1 MPTPTTDIQLT
12 IYASPF
18 GHQLDISWQSGLL
31 QADEKVFVF
40 KRSQNNVS
48 EAEIESYFDNINDLS
63 NFNYNGLFVFDRL
76 ARQTSAIGDYEV
88 ANDITYYY
96 KAAVRNETTGE
107 YAVAGSV
114 NGIPRN
120 QLKVRVLDGKELV
133 VKAIEKM
140 LENIVNRE
148 GQTVNM
154 RRDIKIVKNFSI
166 EPIAENYIMVERVNG
181 SNYQQFLG
189 QLYMAG
195 LGHTTFGDTDTDVIR
210 ATFITTETS
219 DRRDKIANIFRSN
232 KFFLIKMLQKLGAR
246 EPKISIEGDY
256 YNPQI
261 HGVNAQGFMVVFAFL
276 IDNAAM
282 HTKDRITQ
290 ITTTELIVDQD

>member
-1 MPTPTTDIQLT
+1 MPTPTTDIHLT

-18 GHQLDISWQSGLL
+18 GHQLDVSWKNELL
-31 QADEKVFVF
+31 QVDEKVFIF
-40 KRSQNNVS
+40 KRSLNDVTDV
-48 EAEIESYFDNINDLS
+48 EIESFFDNINDLS
-63 NFNYNGLFVFDRL
+63 NFNYNGMFVFDRL

-96 KAAVRNETTGE
+96 KAVVRNEVTGD
-107 YAVAGSV
+107 YVVAGSV
-114 NGIPRN
+114 NSVPRN

-140 LENIVNRE
+140 LENIVNRD
-148 GQTVNM
+148 GQTINM
-154 RRDIKIVKNFSI
+154 RRDITIVKNFSI
-166 EPIAENYIMVERVNG
+166 EPIADNYIMVERVNG

-189 QLYMAG
+189 QQFLAG
-195 LGHTTFGDTDTDVIR
+195 LGQTSYGDTDTDVIR
-210 ATFITTETS
+210 ATFITTEAS
-219 DRRDKIANIFRSN
+219 DRRDKIANIFRGN
-232 KFFLIKMLQKLGAR
+232 KFFLIKILQKLGAR
-246 EPKISIEGDY
+246 EPKITIEGDY

-276 IDNAAM
+276 IDNIAM
-282 HTKDRITQ
+282 HSKDRVTQ